1 MFTFFPR
8 EDSDVHFCRI
18 CCDILSFFLFQISK
32 SKCDILDVIRQKR
45 KKYQGSKWDIMFSNQ
60 LITQIRTYNYG
71 FRKVTLFGYSWVYDN
86 SDRSS
91 MNVKTCMFI
100 NNDCRIQR
108 STYLLLFSKRVY
120 PFIHDFFVHVIKI
133 K

>member
-1 MFTFFPR
+1 MTRIDHFGHFWCSLFSLEKIAMVTFVGYAVIFY
-8 EDSDVHFCRI
+8 
-18 CCDILSFFLFQISK
+18 LFLFQISK

-60 LITQIRTYNYG
+60 LVTQIRTYNYG

-91 MNVKTCMFI
+91 MNVKTCIFL
-100 NNDCRIQR
+100 NDDCRIQR
-108 STYLLLFSKRVY
+108 NTYLLFFSTRVY
-120 PFIHDFFVHVIKI
+120 P
-133 K
+133 